1 MDISLTNYNRLKA
14 NVEELGL
21 TSFSSNIDFYLDKI
35 KNDEKTLIDALY
47 EMSEKEKSLRTERQA
62 RYSVK
67 TAAFP
72 YPKTIEDY
80 DFAFQPSLN
89 KSEIED
95 YCSLRFIENKENIV
109 FIGSCGVGKTHLAV
123 AIGTLA
129 AMNHYSTY
137 FITMQDLITQLK
149 AAESENRLEIRLK
162 HFLKYKLLIIDEVGY
177 LNMDEESANLFF
189 QLISKRYEK
198 RSTILTTNRSLD
210 KWATMFKDP
219 VITNAILDRLLHHAY
234 ITEIIGPSYR
244 LKDIAISKE
253 EN

>member
-14 NVEELGL
+14 NLEELGL

-80 DFAFQPSLN
+80 DFSFQPSLN

-95 YCSLRFIENKENIV
+95 YCSFRFIENKENIV
-109 FIGSCGVGKTHLAV
+109 FIGSCGVGK
-123 AIGTLA
+123 
-129 AMNHYSTY
+129 
-137 FITMQDLITQLK
+137 
-149 AAESENRLEIRLK
+149 
-162 HFLKYKLLIIDEVGY
+162 
-177 LNMDEESANLFF
+177 
-189 QLISKRYEK
+189 
-198 RSTILTTNRSLD
+198 
-210 KWATMFKDP
+210 
-219 VITNAILDRLLHHAY
+219 NASSS
-234 ITEIIGPSYR
+234 SYR
-244 LKDIAISKE
+244 HTGCNESLFYLFYNNAGFDNSVKSNGI
-253 EN
+253 